1 MKVKFRRLGLTLS
14 AAASVLSAC
23 GGGSNDSSNNPAL
36 NPTDTASDV
45 RASAIVAQMTLDEKI
60 SQVHG
65 AGTTCAVSGASCI
78 PGIPRLGIPDQVPT
92 DSSAGVKTSLPNN
105 LALAATF
112 DTQLAYA
119 YGDLIGKEVR
129 QLGFTESLGGGVNIA
144 RELRNGRNYEYLG
157 EDPLLTGDFIVARTK
172 AVQAHKVVSTV
183 KHFAANSQE
192 TNRYT
197 ASSNVDERT
206 LRELYLLPFE
216 MAVKDS
222 QVGNVM
228 CAYNFVNGIKACQN
242 AHLITDILKNEW
254 GFKGKVQSDWELAL
268 DDGVQG
274 ANAGLD
280 EEETG
285 SANDYVLGP
294 FGKYSQFN
302 QRLKAAV
309 QSGAVPTS
317 RLNDMVK
324 RKLRTLIEVGVLDD
338 APTATTIPAD
348 QLSAG
353 AKFSQSV
360 AEQSMVLLKNAV
372 HTGSNNAT
380 LPLTASTTGKI
391 VVIGGNADRAVMGGG
406 GSGHA
411 PGADASV
418 VACFRPG
425 TKVGSAGVEPAC
437 APWYAS
443 SPLSAIKSA
452 APNATVSYIDG
463 TDAQAASAAASNADA
478 AIVFATRFQSEDID
492 LPSLSLSNALTD
504 PANQAYD
511 QDALITAV
519 SAKAKRVIV
528 VLEVGTA
535 VTMPWIDS
543 VDSVLVAWYPGPQG
557 GPAIADVLFG
567 AANPSAKLPISF
579 PKRDAD
585 LPEGPITGESLV
597 YNYTEELNIGYRWFD
612 AKQIEPLFPFGFG
625 LSYTTYA
632 YGNVSATPDG
642 QGNFNVTFTV
652 TNTGTRAGV
661 ETPQVY
667 AGIPF
672 GGEPPKRLVAYQKV
686 ALAPGESKNVTLNV
700 DAKRLGVWDDS
711 SQKWIL
717 PGGSYSFYVGGSS
730 RNVLATSGGT
740 VTQRSL

>member
-1 MKVKFRRLGLTLS
+1 MKFNSRRLSLTLG
-14 AAASVLSAC
+14 AAAVALSAC
-23 GGGSNDSSNNPAL
+23 GGSSSDSTNTPAT
-36 NPTDTASDV
+36 NPTDTASDK
-45 RASAIVAQMTLDEKI
+45 RASALVAQMTLDEKI
-60 SQVHG
+60 AQVHG
-65 AGTTCAVSGASCI
+65 GGTTCKVSGASCI
-78 PGIPRLGIPDQVPT
+78 PGIPRLGIPDQIPT
-92 DSSAGVKTSLPNN
+92 DSGAGVQTSLPNN

-112 DTQLAYA
+112 DSQLAYA
-119 YGDLIGKEVR
+119 YADLIGREVR
-129 QLGFTESLGGGVNIA
+129 QLGFTESLGGGVNVA

-157 EDPLLTGDFIVARTK
+157 EDPLLTGDFIVARTQ
-172 AVQAHKVVSTV
+172 AVQAHKIVSTV

-216 MAVKDS
+216 MAVKDGK
-222 QVGNVM
+222 VGNVM
-228 CAYNFVNGIKACQN
+228 CAYNLVNGIKACEN

-254 GFKGKVQSDWELAL
+254 GFKGKVQTDWELAL
-268 DDGVQG
+268 DDGVRG

-280 EEETG
+280 EEEKG
-285 SANDYVLGP
+285 SSNDYTLGR

-309 QSGAVPTS
+309 QSGAVPMS
-317 RLNDMVK
+317 RLDDMVK
-324 RKLRTLIEVGVLDD
+324 RKLRTMIEVGVLDD

-348 QLSAG
+348 QLAAG
-353 AKFSQSV
+353 ASFSQSV
-360 AEQSMVLLKNAV
+360 AEQSIVLLKNAV
-372 HTGSNNAT
+372 HLGSTTAT
-380 LPLTASTTGKI
+380 LPLAAASTGKI

-411 PGADASV
+411 PGANASV
-418 VACFRPG
+418 VTCFRPG
-425 TKVGSAGVEPAC
+425 AKVGSAGVEPAC

-443 SPLSAIKSA
+443 SPLAAIKSA
-452 APNATVSYIDG
+452 APNSTVSYLDG
-463 TDAQAASAAASNADA
+463 TDAQGASTAAADADV
-478 AIVFATRFQSEDID
+478 AIVFATRYQVEDMD
-492 LPSLSLSNALTD
+492 LPSLSLSNAATD

-511 QDALITAV
+511 QDALISAV

-557 GPAIADVLFG
+557 GPAIANVLFG
-567 AANPSAKLPISF
+567 ATNPSAKLPITF
-579 PKRDAD
+579 PKSDAD
-585 LPEGPITGESLV
+585 LPEGPITGEALA
-597 YNYTEELNIGYRWFD
+597 YNYTEKLNIGYRWFD

-625 LSYTTYA
+625 LSYTTYS
-632 YGNVSATPDG
+632 YGKVSATPDG

-672 GGEPPKRLVAYQKV
+672 SGEPPKRLVAWQKV
-686 ALAPGESKNVTLNV
+686 ALAPGESKTVTLNV
-700 DAKRLGVWDDS
+700 AAKRLGVWDDGS
-711 SQKWIL
+711 KQWIL

-730 RNVLATSGGT
+730 RNVLSTTGGN
-740 VTQRSL
+740 VAQRSL